1 VVNPVLQHDYDYGAD
16 SVGISGE
23 STTVRCHHPA
33 PPWIG
38 LITVSSFL
46 RRLLATTRM
55 IFVLVVVCGVVY
67 PLVVLGVS
75 QARAHDHADEP
86 LVPVANGTVGSA
98 LLVQGFTENRW
109 FHGRTSA
116 SANVVSAS
124 GRSTLTPSRE
134 QQRQAIDDRRAE
146 LMKANPDAPGTVPDD
161 ALTVSPGGQEA
172 SVSTAYALWQVPRVA
187 KARHVPELQVR
198 RLIQRH
204 TEEHV
209 AGFLGEPRVNILEL
223 NLALGGELPKR

>member
-1 VVNPVLQHDYDYGAD
+1 
-16 SVGISGE
+16 
-23 STTVRCHHPA
+23 
-33 PPWIG
+33 
-38 LITVSSFL
+38 
-46 RRLLATTRM
+46 M
-55 IFVLVVVCGVVY
+55 IFVLAVVCGVVY

-98 LLVQGFTENRW
+98 LIVQGFTENRW

-116 SANVVSAS
+116 SGNIVSAS
-124 GRSTLTPSRE
+124 GRNMVPPSRA
-134 QQRQAIDDRRAE
+134 QQRQAINDRRAE
-146 LMKANPDAPGTVPDD
+146 LIRANPDALGSVPDD
-161 ALTVSPGGQEA
+161 ALTVSPSGQEA

-198 RLIQRH
+198 QLIQRH
-204 TEEHV
+204 TQQHV

-223 NLALGGELPKR
+223 NLALGGEPPKR